1 MLGPEAPGVPLL
13 SAAHVLPTERGQRA
27 GAGAEPARVCLPTM
41 PSRHLLHPWHLLS
54 LALRCR
60 LSVEKSQSSQCFI
73 VGPACVW
80 GGLLGAPAST
90 YCLPP
95 CWHAWEADSSPKQP
109 SWQTLLS
116 SNMGA
121 GMGKGSLVPKT
132 LEWKFDF
139 TS

>member
-73 VGPACVW
+73 VDPACVW

-95 CWHAWEADSSPKQP
+95 CWHAWEADSSPKTAQ
-109 SWQTLLS
+109 LADS
-116 SNMGA
+116 SLFQHG
-121 GMGKGSLVPKT
+121 GWDGEGQFGP
-132 LEWKFDF
+132 
-139 TS
+139 